1 MIKNII
7 GSLLFHNKKDKE
19 KTVMKKPNATQL
31 LGTAVTILSIVGMFL
46 SNKVHDREMAELKQE
61 IISELAKKGE

>member
-1 MIKNII
+1 
-7 GSLLFHNKKDKE
+7 
-19 KTVMKKPNATQL
+19 MKKINTTQL
-31 LGTAVTILSIVGMFL
+31 LGATVTILSIVGMFL